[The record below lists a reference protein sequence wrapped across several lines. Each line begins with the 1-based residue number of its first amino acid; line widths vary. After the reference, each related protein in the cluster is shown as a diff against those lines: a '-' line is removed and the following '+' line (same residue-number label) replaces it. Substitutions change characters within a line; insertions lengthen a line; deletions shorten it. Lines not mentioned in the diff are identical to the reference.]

1 MKKYVIFLVV
11 IFFTLG
17 MFAQPQGGRRG
28 GGGPPPGKE
37 MRQYPGVS
45 ENKVVLDHFPEIPG
59 ITLEQREKVGTVLTN
74 ERKDIQSQLEK
85 RRECEEKANHPG
97 YSSKD
102 KEKQWKKMEKID
114 KKIEDIKNKS
124 DKKIKKILSEEQYLV
139 FVKKRD
145 EFKFKDQQG
154 RTRPKGDGRPHSPF
168 PPSDRGSE

>member
-1 MKKYVIFLVV
+1 MKKYVIFLFV
-11 IFFTLG
+11 IFSTIG

-28 GGGPPPGKE
+28 AGGPPQGRE
-37 MRQYPGVS
+37 MRQYSSVS

-59 ITLEQREKVGTVLTN
+59 LTLEQREKVGSILAS
-74 ERKDIQSQLEK
+74 ERKDIQSQIEK

-102 KEKQWKKMEKID
+102 KEKQWKQMEKID
-114 KKIEDIKNKS
+114 KKIEDIKSKS

-145 EFKFKDQQG
+145 EFKFKEQG
-154 RTRPKGDGRPHSPF
+154 RARPKGEGRPHSPF
-168 PPSDRGSE
+168 PPSERGSE